1 LSLKRGE
8 EPTVIGPDT
17 QTAQDMVNLLDT
29 GQGLVILHHAISAWP
44 GWEGWAEVTG
54 ARFLYRP
61 GTLRGENLP
70 SSGYRMDTFTVRV
83 TDPSHPITRTLFR
96 TVSH

>member
-29 GQGLVILHHAISAWP
+29 GQGLVISLPPRHTPWGKPPILGIPDGHFY
-44 GWEGWAEVTG
+44 G
-54 ARFLYRP
+54 ARYRP
-61 GTLRGENLP
+61 EPPDHARHQGLHN
-70 SSGYRMDTFTVRV
+70 
-83 TDPSHPITRTLFR
+83 
-96 TVSH
+96 